1 MTPPERC
8 KGPECL
14 DSAYTCIHL
23 EKAVEKAVESAVHKV
38 FALLGV
44 DVNVPKEVEDFRR
57 SLRVGQNIRTIM
69 TTTLSILLGGVVGYL
84 VNMLSHTP

>member
-1 MTPPERC
+1 MTSPERC

-57 SLRVGQNIRTIM
+57 SLRVGQNIRLIL
-69 TTTLSILLGGVVGYL
+69 TTALSMILGGVVGWI
-84 VNMLSHTP
+84 VNILGH